1 MHEMGIA
8 MEIVEIT
15 IASIPAGMQGH
26 RVERVNL
33 KIGKLSAVV
42 PESLRFCFEIVAKDT
57 PLCDA
62 ELNIEEV
69 PVVVRCRD
77 CNSQETINEPVF
89 ACRKCS
95 SGSVEVISGQE
106 LDITSIE
113 IADED
118 EADADK
124 TIEKSTI

>member
-8 MEIVEIT
+8 MEIVEIA
-15 IASIPAGMQGH
+15 IASIPAGMQGQ

-33 KIGKLSAVV
+33 TIGKLSAVI

-57 PLCDA
+57 PLCNA
-62 ELNIEEV
+62 ELNIEEG

-77 CNSQETINEPVF
+77 CNAQETINEPVF

-95 SGSVEVISGQE
+95 SGSVEVISGRE
-106 LDITSIE
+106 LDINSIE

-124 TIEKSTI
+124 TI

>member
-8 MEIVEIT
+8 MEIVEIA
-15 IASIPAGMQGH
+15 IASIPVGMQGQK
-26 RVERVNL
+26 VERVNL

-42 PESLRFCFEIVAKDT
+42 PESLRFCFEIVAKGT
-57 PLCDA
+57 PLCNA

-95 SGSVEVISGQE
+95 SGSVEVISGRE
-106 LDITSIE
+106 LDINSIE

-124 TIEKSTI
+124 TI